1 MVGYGISEENKKF
14 VDNET
19 ISAISH
25 IRIINLV
32 EGYER
37 AFKCKSP
44 KLPFVNLFL
53 MMKFGT
59 NKAWVK
65 EYSGLRKTNWK

>member
-1 MVGYGISEENKKF
+1 MAGYGILEENKKF
-14 VDNET
+14 VDHET
-19 ISAISH
+19 IISH
-25 IRIINLV
+25 IKIINLV
-32 EGYER
+32 EDYER

-65 EYSGLRKTNWK
+65 EYSRLRKSN